1 MEAEYHE
8 IASERAQYAQL
19 LPALQQRLEQSEQEP
34 DWDTLYDM
42 DPQQAAKAERQ
53 WRAQQDQRKEQ
64 IEAVKAEQ
72 QRMQAM
78 QQQQVAQYQ
87 EQYIAQQREVLPDII
102 PEWRDTKVRQRET
115 GELRNFLLQEGFSA
129 EDISGLANA
138 TLVKLARKAMLYD
151 QGQTRATQAKAKPKP
166 KSKTLK
172 AGSRGSQPKPK
183 GARVQALQRA
193 QSGRVSDAAAAIKNL
208 L

>member
-1 MEAEYHE
+1 
-8 IASERAQYAQL
+8 
-19 LPALQQRLEQSEQEP
+19 
-34 DWDTLYDM
+34 M

-78 QQQQVAQYQ
+78 QQQQMAQYQ

>member
-78 QQQQVAQYQ
+78 QQQQMAQYQ